1 MANVFISHRGDDRAA
16 AERLASDL
24 SDCGHDVWVDTAE
37 VGVGDSIVERINA
50 GLSGASFVIVCFSG
64 AAGSP
69 WMDREWMSALARQ
82 LDGANVR
89 ILPARLPG
97 GAPPAVLA
105 DIKYADLAEDWHDGV
120 TALCHALR

>member
-1 MANVFISHRGDDRAA
+1 
-16 AERLASDL
+16 
-24 SDCGHDVWVDTAE
+24 
-37 VGVGDSIVERINA
+37 
-50 GLSGASFVIVCFSG
+50 
-64 AAGSP
+64 
-69 WMDREWMSALARQ
+69 MDREWMSALARQ